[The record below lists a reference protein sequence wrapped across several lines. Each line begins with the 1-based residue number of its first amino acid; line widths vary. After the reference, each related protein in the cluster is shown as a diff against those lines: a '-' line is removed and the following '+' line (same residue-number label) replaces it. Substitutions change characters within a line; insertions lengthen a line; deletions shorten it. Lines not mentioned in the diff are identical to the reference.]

1 MPDTNDPD
9 PLVNALREALSHL
22 YDPTSTVPDVLARAL
37 GDVGAD
43 MVRAR
48 EMLLRAI
55 DGMQPGP
62 DVPGDTRAWRLYD
75 ILRLRYI
82 EHLTQDETAQRLA
95 ITVRHLGRE
104 QNAAIE
110 MLAQQLVAQ
119 EGAASIADT
128 SGRLS
133 GVSEQVEAEVA
144 ALGAHKQDAV
154 ASVLPALEE
163 ALALTKSWSAR
174 RGVTVRLA
182 SVDPNAA
189 VIVHPSVLHQ
199 ILIAVVSYLV
209 RSLEGG
215 TVDLSAEESASEV
228 LLRAVARPAVVEPPA
243 EWVAAELIETQGGS
257 LETSIASD
265 GTVLQIALPST
276 RSVKVLVLDD
286 NPDLVH
292 YYGLCLAGTIYRM
305 VHLAEGR
312 RVFEV
317 LARERPGAI
326 VLDLML
332 PDVDGWE
339 LLTQL
344 HEHPASRGIP
354 VIVCS
359 VVHEEELALALGAT
373 ACVNKPVRR
382 QQLLA
387 ALDDAISLAA
397 SAGPPASANNVAP
410 W

>member
-1 MPDTNDPD
+1 MNNPDT
-9 PLVNALREALSHL
+9 LLNALREALSHL
-22 YDPTSTVPDVLARAL
+22 YDPTATVPEALARAL
-37 GDVGAD
+37 GEVGAD
-43 MVRAR
+43 SSRAR
-48 EMLLRAI
+48 EMLLHAI
-55 DGMQPGP
+55 DEMQPGP
-62 DVPGDTRAWRLYD
+62 EVPADTRARRLYD

-82 EHLTQDETAQRLA
+82 EHLTQDDTAQRLA

-110 MLAQQLVAQ
+110 MLAQRLFAQ
-119 EGAASIADT
+119 EEATAVVDAG
-128 SGRLS
+128 GRLS
-133 GVSEQVEAEVA
+133 AVSEQVEAEVA
-144 ALGAHKQDAV
+144 ALGAHVQDAV
-154 ASVLPALEE
+154 ASVLPAMEG
-163 ALALTKSWSAR
+163 ALALTQSWSAR
-174 RGVTVRLA
+174 KGVTVRLA
-182 SVDPNAA
+182 SVDAEA
-189 VIVHPSVLHQ
+189 SVTVHPSVLHQ

-215 TVDLSAEESASEV
+215 TVDLSAEERVGEV
-228 LLRAVARPAVVEPPA
+228 VLRAVARPAVAELPA
-243 EWVAAELIETQGGS
+243 DWVAAELIETQGGA
-257 LETSIASD
+257 LETSTAFD
-265 GTVLQIALPST
+265 ATVLQITLPST

-292 YYGLCLAGTIYRM
+292 YYGLCLAGTVYRM

-339 LLTQL
+339 LLSQL

-359 VVHEEELALALGAT
+359 VVHEEELALALGAV

-387 ALDDAISLAA
+387 ALDGAVSLAA
-397 SAGPPASANNVAP
+397 SAGWPAPANSAAP